1 MNRSSQRYPVELFIG
16 LVLLLTFDAYLL
28 PLPSESKPIR
38 FPIVVAFIPA
48 LVATGLTVS
57 SGGRKALRSL
67 YNSLRP
73 GKLSWLVF
81 SILVGASMQA
91 AISLLALLLGYIS
104 PVRVATSPQLIA
116 LAILTPL
123 LALGEELGWR
133 GYALPKL
140 LASQTRLSASVITGI
155 PWALVHLALFLPGMM
170 FVGRPLVAQIM
181 PVAFFSIVHAWVFI
195 KSGGSVL
202 APTLLHGTFNF
213 MGALIN
219 SDLAVTQAT
228 YLGAVVLLG
237 SALILVAVKPT
248 YWLQKENTF
257 IESIQFAAQ

>member
-1 MNRSSQRYPVELFIG
+1 
-16 LVLLLTFDAYLL
+16 
-28 PLPSESKPIR
+28 
-38 FPIVVAFIPA
+38 
-48 LVATGLTVS
+48 
-57 SGGRKALRSL
+57 
-67 YNSLRP
+67 
-73 GKLSWLVF
+73 
-81 SILVGASMQA
+81 
-91 AISLLALLLGYIS
+91 
-104 PVRVATSPQLIA
+104 
-116 LAILTPL
+116 
-123 LALGEELGWR
+123 
-133 GYALPKL
+133 
-140 LASQTRLSASVITGI
+140 VITGI